1 MSGDDRPGGGVDASV
16 FDALPDALLVVR
28 EERVVWASAATC
40 RMLGADADAL
50 LGRAITTLLAPGDR
64 ARLAVLEQQRTEGWH
79 VSETCRVQFR
89 RDDGVLVKADLR
101 FNQTRFEGAPA
112 LVLAARDVTEI
123 DRAEALM
130 GQLAE
135 LSAQQGVLLDENAL
149 LDASEPIFRALGW
162 RGAFTEILDDGS
174 ITLRSV
180 AASPDDPLGDYAQ
193 SLVGKRI
200 SLERTPILAEIV
212 RAGRAMFLDNIPG
225 VLTGVPRGAVALS
238 ESMERSRVARSVWC
252 PVRVGGRITHLL
264 TLGGKDV
271 TEHDFIAI
279 QLFAAQIGSAIQT
292 SRLRAELV
300 RRERLAAVG
309 EMAAVLAHEVR
320 NPIGIVFNTVGAL
333 RRLCD
338 GHEDASSLLDIVGE
352 EASRLGALVRDLLEF
367 ARPPAPQL
375 IGVEL
380 SSIVA
385 MAVEAARHDPGRAG
399 TSAEVDVDVSETLP
413 LVEADPAL
421 LRRVLVNLIA
431 NAFQHV
437 APGGRVRISAE
448 RADEHTVRLRVHN
461 DGDPIPRE
469 HVARIFEPFFTTR
482 ATGTGLGL
490 AIVRRLVE
498 DLRGTVVVEEAGA
511 GATFTVTLPRS
522 QG

>member
-1 MSGDDRPGGGVDASV
+1 MTADDRQGGGVDASV

-28 EERVVWASAATC
+28 DETVVWASAATY
-40 RMLGADADAL
+40 RMLGVEPSTL
-50 LGRAITTLLAPGDR
+50 PGRALATLLAPGDR
-64 ARLAVLEQQRTEGWH
+64 ARLAVLEQQRAEGWH

-89 RDDGVLVKADLR
+89 RDDGALVKADLR

-112 LVLAARDVTEI
+112 LVLAARDVTES
-123 DRAEALM
+123 DRAETLM
-130 GQLAE
+130 GRLAE
-135 LSAQQGVLLDENAL
+135 LSAQQGLLLDENSL

-162 RGAFTEILDDGS
+162 RGAFTEILEDES

-180 AASPDDPLGDYAQ
+180 AASQDDPLGDYAQ
-193 SLVGKRI
+193 SLVGKRVPF
-200 SLERTPILAEIV
+200 ERTPILAEIV

-264 TLGGKDV
+264 SLGGKDV

-338 GHEDASSLLDIVGE
+338 GHEDASSLLDIVAE
-352 EASRLGALVRDLLEF
+352 EANRLSALVRDLLEF

-385 MAVEAARHDPGRAG
+385 LAVDAARQDPGRAG
-399 TSAEVDVDVSETLP
+399 ASAVVEIDVSDTLP
-413 LVEADPAL
+413 QVEADAAL

-431 NAFQHV
+431 NALQHV
-437 APGGRVRISAE
+437 APDGRVRISAE
-448 RADEHTVRLRVHN
+448 RVDDHAVRLRVQN
-461 DGDPIPRE
+461 DGNPIPKE
-469 HVARIFEPFFTTR
+469 HVSRIFEPFFTTR

-498 DLRGTVVVEEAGA
+498 DLHGTVALEERGP
-511 GATFTVTLPRS
+511 GVTFTVTLPRAHA
-522 QG
+522 